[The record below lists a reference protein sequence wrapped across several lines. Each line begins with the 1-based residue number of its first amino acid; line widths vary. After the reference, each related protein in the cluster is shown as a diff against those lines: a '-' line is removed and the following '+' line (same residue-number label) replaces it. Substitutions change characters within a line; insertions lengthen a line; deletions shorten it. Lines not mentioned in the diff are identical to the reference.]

1 MGLISMSERDLKR
14 IQVLAE
20 VRAGQRTVVSA
31 AAVLDLGV
39 RQTFRLLSRY
49 EVGGVGALI
58 HQARGRASNRQLS
71 AGIREY
77 AVELV
82 RTKYADFGPTLA
94 TEILQEKHSI
104 TIGRETLR
112 RWLMADGIWLSRKQ
126 RKTFHQPRLRRE
138 RFGELVQ
145 IDGSDHRWFEDRG
158 EPCTLLVFIDDAT
171 GRLMQLRFVLSESTD
186 SYLTAV
192 HGYVLAFG
200 CPVAFYSDKHSVF
213 RVNKPNAVG
222 GSGMTQLG
230 RALAELN
237 IEIICANS
245 SQAKGRVERVNRTLQ
260 DRLVKEL
267 RLANICD
274 INAGNAFLPAFMNQF
289 NERFAIASAR
299 PEDLHRSLS
308 IPVEK
313 LTDILCHREQRYVG
327 SQLTLSY
334 DRKRIILER
343 NPLSEGLDGKY
354 VDVYDFPDG
363 RLEVRT
369 KGLLLP
375 YRVFS
380 KDQRVSHTAIV
391 ENKRLGHALA
401 VIKAQQ
407 DTSFTP
413 KVNTNS
419 QKLGYQKRGRNAYGP
434 DYIEPAAPIADG
446 PCRREQNSV
455 GQEVANDRNLDRNK
469 VSETVVEQQVE
480 LRECSVRSLEVR
492 CQVPPLPYRV
502 FEKDQKMLLTETV
515 ANKRLGQA
523 LAVAKRMQYLA
534 LPRKVNTNSQKLGYQ
549 KRGRQIY
556 GPDYVP
562 KIPVRSAKESPTPSP
577 VEQTG

>member
-1 MGLISMSERDLKR
+1 
-14 IQVLAE
+14 
-20 VRAGQRTVVSA
+20 
-31 AAVLDLGV
+31 V

-49 EVGGVGALI
+49 EVGGAGALI

-158 EPCTLLVFIDDAT
+158 DACTLIVFIDDAT
-171 GRLMQLRFVLSESTD
+171 SRLVQLRFVLSESTD
-186 SYLTAV
+186 SYLSAV
-192 HGYVLAFG
+192 HEYVLAFG
-200 CPVAFYSDKHSVF
+200 CPVAFYSDKHVVF
-213 RVNKPNAVG
+213 RVNRPDAAG
-222 GSGMTQLG
+222 GSGMTQFG

-407 DTSFTP
+407 DTAFTP

-419 QKLGYQKRGRNAYGP
+419 QKLGYQKRGRNVYGP
-434 DYIEPAAPIADG
+434 DYIEPGTLIA
-446 PCRREQNSV
+446 Q
-455 GQEVANDRNLDRNK
+455 
-469 VSETVVEQQVE
+469 QQVE
-480 LRECSVRSLEVR
+480 LRDCSVRALEVQ

-502 FEKDQKMLLTETV
+502 FEKDQRVPLAATAE
-515 ANKRLGQA
+515 NKRLGQA

-534 LPRKVNTNSQKLGYQ
+534 PAPKVNTNSKKLGYQ

-562 KIPVRSAKESPTPSP
+562 KIPVKSAKESPTPSP

>member
-1 MGLISMSERDLKR
+1 MSERDLKR

-49 EVGGVGALI
+49 EVGGAGALI

-274 INAGNAFLPAFMNQF
+274 INAGNAFLPAFMSQF

>member
-1 MGLISMSERDLKR
+1 MSERDVER

-20 VRAGQRTVVSA
+20 VRAGKRTVVSA

-39 RQTFRLLSRY
+39 RQTFRLMSRY
-49 EVGGVGALI
+49 EAGGAGALI

-112 RWLMADGIWLSRKQ
+112 RWLMADGLWLSRKQ

-171 GRLMQLRFVLSESTD
+171 SRLMQLRFVLSESTD

-200 CPVAFYSDKHSVF
+200 CPVAFYSDKHVVF

-274 INAGNAFLPAFMNQF
+274 ISAGNTFLPAFMTQF
-289 NERFAIASAR
+289 NERFAIPSAR
-299 PEDLHRSLS
+299 PEDLHRPLS

-343 NPLSEGLDGKY
+343 NSLSEGLECKY
-354 VDVYDFPDG
+354 VDVYDFPDD

-419 QKLGYQKRGRNAYGP
+419 QKLGYQKRGRNVYGP
-434 DYIEPAAPIADG
+434 DYIEPGTPIADG

-469 VSETVVEQQVE
+469 VSETVVEQHVE
-480 LRECSVRSLEVR
+480 LRDCSVRSHELR

-502 FEKDQKMLLTETV
+502 FEKDQKVPLAETV

-523 LAVAKRMQYLA
+523 LAVAKRMQDLT
-534 LPRKVNTNSQKLGYQ
+534 LPAKVNTNSQKLGYQ

>member
-1 MGLISMSERDLKR
+1 MGWLSVSKQDLQR
-14 IQVLAE
+14 IEVLGE
-20 VRAGQRTVVSA
+20 IVAGRRTTESA
-31 AAVLDLGV
+31 AAILAVSV
-39 RQTFRLLSRY
+39 RQAQRLLSRY
-49 EVGGVGALI
+49 KAGGGAALI
-58 HQARGRASNRQLS
+58 HQARGRTAHNKV
-71 AGIREY
+71 ADGVREY
-77 AVELV
+77 TLKLV
-82 RTKYADFGPTLA
+82 RQDYIDFGPTLA
-94 TEILQEKHSI
+94 SEVLLDRHDIKVS
-104 TIGRETLR
+104 RETLR
-112 RWLMADGIWLSRKQ
+112 KWMVEAGLWASRKQ

-138 RFGELVQ
+138 CFGELIQ

-158 EPCTLLVFIDDAT
+158 DACTLIVFIDDAT
-171 GRLMQLRFVLSESTD
+171 SRLVQLRFVLSESTD
-186 SYLTAV
+186 SYLSAV
-192 HGYVLAFG
+192 HEYVLAFG
-200 CPVAFYSDKHSVF
+200 CPVAFYSDKHVVF
-213 RVNKPNAVG
+213 RVNRPDAAG
-222 GSGMTQLG
+222 GSGMTQFG

-274 INAGNAFLPAFMNQF
+274 INAGNAFLPAFMSQF

-380 KDQRVSHTAIV
+380 KDQRVSHTAVV

-419 QKLGYQKRGRNAYGP
+419 QKLGYQKRGRNVYGP
-434 DYIEPAAPIADG
+434 DYIEPGTLIA
-446 PCRREQNSV
+446 Q
-455 GQEVANDRNLDRNK
+455 
-469 VSETVVEQQVE
+469 QQVE
-480 LRECSVRSLEVR
+480 LRDCSVRALEVQ

-502 FEKDQKMLLTETV
+502 FEKDQKVPLAATAE
-515 ANKRLGQA
+515 NKRLGQA
-523 LAVAKRMQYLA
+523 LALAKRMQYLA
-534 LPRKVNTNSQKLGYQ
+534 PAPKVDTNSKKLGFQ

-562 KIPVRSAKESPTPSP
+562 KIPVKSAKESPTSSP
-577 VEQTG
+577 VKRTG

>member
-1 MGLISMSERDLKR
+1 
-14 IQVLAE
+14 
-20 VRAGQRTVVSA
+20 
-31 AAVLDLGV
+31 V

-49 EVGGVGALI
+49 EVGGAGALI

-171 GRLMQLRFVLSESTD
+171 SRLMQLRFVLSESTD

-200 CPVAFYSDKHSVF
+200 CPVAFYSDKHVVF

-274 INAGNAFLPAFMNQF
+274 ISAGNVFLPAFMNQF
-289 NERFAIASAR
+289 NERFAIPSAR
-299 PEDLHRSLS
+299 PEDLHRPLS
-308 IPVEK
+308 IPMEK

>member
-1 MGLISMSERDLKR
+1 MSERDVER

-20 VRAGQRTVVSA
+20 VRAGKRTVVSA

-39 RQTFRLLSRY
+39 RQTFRLMSRY
-49 EVGGVGALI
+49 EAGGAGALI

-171 GRLMQLRFVLSESTD
+171 SRLMQLRFVLSESTD

-200 CPVAFYSDKHSVF
+200 CPVAFYSDKHVVF

-274 INAGNAFLPAFMNQF
+274 ISAGNTFLPAFMAQF
-289 NERFAIASAR
+289 NERFAIPSAR
-299 PEDLHRSLS
+299 PEDLHRPLS

-343 NPLSEGLDGKY
+343 NSLSEGLEGKY
-354 VDVYDFPDG
+354 VDVYDFPDD

-407 DTSFTP
+407 DTYFTP

-419 QKLGYQKRGRNAYGP
+419 KKLGYEKRGRNVYGP
-434 DYIEPAAPIADG
+434 DYIEPGTPIADG

-469 VSETVVEQQVE
+469 VSETVVEQHVE
-480 LRECSVRSLEVR
+480 LRDCSVRSHDLR

-502 FEKDQKMLLTETV
+502 FEKDQKVPLAETV
-515 ANKRLGQA
+515 QNKRLGQA
-523 LAVAKRMQYLA
+523 LAVAKRMQDLA
-534 LPRKVNTNSQKLGYQ
+534 LPPKVNTNSKKLGYQ

-556 GPDYVP
+556 GPDYVL
-562 KIPVRSAKESPTPSP
+562 KIPVKSAKESPTPSP

>member
-1 MGLISMSERDLKR
+1 MSERDVKR

-20 VRAGQRTVVSA
+20 VRAGKRTVVSA

-39 RQTFRLLSRY
+39 RQTFRLMSRY
-49 EVGGVGALI
+49 EAGGAGALI

-104 TIGRETLR
+104 IIGRETLR
-112 RWLMADGIWLSRKQ
+112 RWLMADGLWLSRKQ

-171 GRLMQLRFVLSESTD
+171 SRLMQLRFVLSESTD

-200 CPVAFYSDKHSVF
+200 CPVAFYSDKHVVF

-274 INAGNAFLPAFMNQF
+274 ISAGNAFLPSFMTQF
-289 NERFAIASAR
+289 NERFAIPSAR
-299 PEDLHRSLS
+299 PEDLHRPLS
-308 IPVEK
+308 IPLEK

-343 NPLSEGLDGKY
+343 NSLSEGLESEY

-363 RLEVRT
+363 RLEVRI

-375 YRVFS
+375 FTVFS
-380 KDQRVSHTAIV
+380 KDQRVSHTAII

-407 DTSFTP
+407 DTYFRP

-419 QKLGYQKRGRNAYGP
+419 QKG
-434 DYIEPAAPIADG
+434 
-446 PCRREQNSV
+446 
-455 GQEVANDRNLDRNK
+455 
-469 VSETVVEQQVE
+469 
-480 LRECSVRSLEVR
+480 
-492 CQVPPLPYRV
+492 
-502 FEKDQKMLLTETV
+502 
-515 ANKRLGQA
+515 
-523 LAVAKRMQYLA
+523 
-534 LPRKVNTNSQKLGYQ
+534 GYQ

-562 KIPVRSAKESPTPSP
+562 KIPVRSAKEGPSP
-577 VEQTG
+577 KPSLVTQTG

>member
-1 MGLISMSERDLKR
+1 
-14 IQVLAE
+14 
-20 VRAGQRTVVSA
+20 
-31 AAVLDLGV
+31 V

-49 EVGGVGALI
+49 EVGGAGALI

>member
-1 MGLISMSERDLKR
+1 
-14 IQVLAE
+14 
-20 VRAGQRTVVSA
+20 VVSA

-49 EVGGVGALI
+49 EVGGAGALI

>member
-1 MGLISMSERDLKR
+1 
-14 IQVLAE
+14 
-20 VRAGQRTVVSA
+20 
-31 AAVLDLGV
+31 
-39 RQTFRLLSRY
+39 
-49 EVGGVGALI
+49 
-58 HQARGRASNRQLS
+58 
-71 AGIREY
+71 
-77 AVELV
+77 
-82 RTKYADFGPTLA
+82 
-94 TEILQEKHSI
+94 
-104 TIGRETLR
+104 
-112 RWLMADGIWLSRKQ
+112 
-126 RKTFHQPRLRRE
+126 
-138 RFGELVQ
+138 
-145 IDGSDHRWFEDRG
+145 
-158 EPCTLLVFIDDAT
+158 
-171 GRLMQLRFVLSESTD
+171 
-186 SYLTAV
+186 
-192 HGYVLAFG
+192 
-200 CPVAFYSDKHSVF
+200 
-213 RVNKPNAVG
+213 
-222 GSGMTQLG
+222 
-230 RALAELN
+230 LAELN